1 MKFQFLAGGEFRHAG
16 KKLKFQFFAVAASE
30 SQLGKLKNHYQKPV
44 LEEVEPY
51 EPAGKT
57 EICAKFNSGTNEI
70 PVLTGSSPGSRIRET
85 EIPVFR
91 DPTTVIRRK
100 KLKFQF

>member
-57 EICAKFNSGTNEI
+57 ENSSFNRVVILVPGFDKLKLQFFEI
-70 PVLTGSSPGSRIRET
+70 P
-85 EIPVFR
+85 
-91 DPTTVIRRK
+91 RR
-100 KLKFQF
+100 